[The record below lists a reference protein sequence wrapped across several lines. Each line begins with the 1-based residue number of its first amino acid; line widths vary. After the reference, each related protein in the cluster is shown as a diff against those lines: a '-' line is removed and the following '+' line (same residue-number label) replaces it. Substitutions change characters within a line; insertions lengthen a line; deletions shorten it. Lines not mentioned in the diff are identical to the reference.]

1 MTNRLIVE
9 SKNDKIF
16 IEKLIQTLNFN
27 NIEIDKPIYIDDYEC
42 LEGLSEK
49 SVTNSLKSL
58 SASLLK
64 NDIKKIGIIIDQD
77 NCSQQERFEFIN
89 NCIDQVFKKSV
100 YLSDVNNLIEVEV
113 INDNNIT
120 LQLGYYFTNANG
132 QGELET
138 VLKTIKTQ
146 LSPHADCLKSWRNCL
161 EGTGKYISDKD
172 FDKFW
177 IGNYIRFDTCLKKE
191 SGQAYRKCSM
201 YNFDYILE
209 NKSHIFDFDNPVLDE
224 IKDFLKLFKD

>member
-27 NIEIDKPIYIDDYEC
+27 NIQIDKPICIDDYEC

-49 SVTNSLKSL
+49 SVTKSLKSL
-58 SASLLK
+58 SVSLPK

-77 NCSQQERFEFIN
+77 NCTQQERFEFIN
-89 NCIDQVFKKSV
+89 NCIDRAAFRKSID
-100 YLSDVNNLIEVEV
+100 LSNFNNLIEVISE
-113 INDNNIT
+113 DNIT
-120 LQLGYYFTNANG
+120 LQLGCYFTNVDQ

-138 VLKTIKTQ
+138 VLKTIKNKN
-146 LSPHADCLKSWRNCL
+146 SDYADCLESWRNCL
-161 EGTGKYISDKD
+161 KGTGKHISDKN

-177 IGNYIRFDTCLKKE
+177 ISTYLRFDTCSLQE
-191 SGQAYRKCSM
+191 SKQAGKKCSM
-201 YNFDYILE
+201 SGFNDVLKE
-209 NKSHIFDFDNPVLDE
+209 KSHIFDFEHSVLDE
-224 IKDFLKLFKD
+224 LKDFLKLFKD

>member
-1 MTNRLIVE
+1 MANRLIVE

-16 IEKLIQTLNFN
+16 IEKLIQTLNLN

-64 NDIKKIGIIIDQD
+64 NNIKKIGIIIDQD

-89 NCIDQVFKKSV
+89 NCIDQVFRKSV
-100 YLSDVNNLIEVEV
+100 YLSDVNNLIEVKI

-120 LQLGYYFTNANG
+120 LQLGCYFTNVNG

-146 LSPHADCLKSWRNCL
+146 DSDYADCLESWRSCVKEQAKN
-161 EGTGKYISDKD
+161 ISDKD

-177 IGNYIRFDTCLKKE
+177 ISNYIRYDTCSPQE
-191 SGQAYRKCSM
+191 SKQAGLSTGQKM
-201 YNFDYILE
+201 
-209 NKSHIFDFDNPVLDE
+209 
-224 IKDFLKLFKD
+224 

>member
-27 NIEIDKPIYIDDYEC
+27 NIEIDKPICIDNYEC

-64 NDIKKIGIIIDQD
+64 NDIQKIGIIIDQD
-77 NCSQQERFEFIN
+77 NSTQQERLKFIN
-89 NCIDQVFKKSV
+89 NCIDQVFKKSID
-100 YLSDVNNLIEVEV
+100 LSDFNSLIE
-113 INDNNIT
+113 IISDDNIT
-120 LQLGYYFTNANG
+120 LQLGCYFTNVDQ

-138 VLKTIKTQ
+138 VLKTIKNQ
-146 LSPHADCLKSWRNCL
+146 NSDYADCLESWRNCVK
-161 EGTGKYISDKD
+161 EQAKNISDKD

-177 IGNYIRFDTCLKKE
+177 ISNYIRYDTCSPQESKQAGKKCAM
-191 SGQAYRKCSM
+191 SA
-201 YNFDYILE
+201 FDYILKE
-209 NKSHIFDFDNPVLDE
+209 KSHIFDFEHSVLDGL
-224 IKDFLKLFKD
+224 KDFLKLFKD

>member
-16 IEKLIQTLNFN
+16 IKKLIQTLNFN
-27 NIEIDKPIYIDDYEC
+27 NIEIDKPICIDDYEC
-42 LEGLSEK
+42 LEGLSKK

-77 NCSQQERFEFIN
+77 NCTQQERFEFIN
-89 NCIDQVFKKSV
+89 NCIDQAAFRKSID
-100 YLSDVNNLIEVEV
+100 LSDVNNLIE
-113 INDNNIT
+113 IITDDNIAR
-120 LQLGYYFTNANG
+120 QLGCYFTNVNG
-132 QGELET
+132 KGELET

-146 LSPHADCLKSWRNCL
+146 DSDYADCLESWRNCL
-161 EGTGKYISDKD
+161 KEQAKNISDKD

-177 IGNYIRFDTCLKKE
+177 ISNYIRYDTCSPQE
-191 SGQAYRKCSM
+191 SKQAGRKCAMSA
-201 YNFDYILE
+201 FDYVLKE
-209 NKSHIFDFDNPVLDE
+209 KSHIFDFGHSVLDGL
-224 IKDFLKLFKD
+224 KDFLKLFKD

>member
-1 MTNRLIVE
+1 MSNILIVE

-27 NIEIDKPIYIDDYEC
+27 NIEIDKPICIDDYEC

-100 YLSDVNNLIEVEV
+100 YLSDVNNLIEVKI

-120 LQLGYYFTNANG
+120 FQLGCYFTNVNG

-138 VLKTIKTQ
+138 VLKTIKTK
-146 LSPHADCLKSWRNCL
+146 LSPHADCLESWRGCL
-161 EGTGKYISDKD
+161 NEQEKNISNKD
-172 FDKFW
+172 FDKYW
-177 IGNYIRFDTCLKKE
+177 ISNYIRFDTCSPQE
-191 SGQAYRKCSM
+191 SQQAGRKCAMSA
-201 YNFDYILE
+201 FDYVLKE
-209 NKSHIFDFDNPVLDE
+209 KSHIFDFEHSVLDE
-224 IKDFLKLFKD
+224 LKDFLKLFKD